1 MVLPSLSFSLSL
13 FCICFKPIPHDA
25 EHTSQHGLI
34 QTQLNFSLRVKKLPS
49 LGLFRRMQVWWK
61 TMFLSSHHA
70 WDMFGHWVKQDHV
83 GALQMEGKGR
93 GAEQCTFLTS
103 DCFLALL
110 QTPANGFTLPVSPLY
125 CLCFSLEVS
134 ACWGLCLC
142 SSGEVVTEVRIIWM
156 RCENFGS
163 LSAFSGQRC
172 RCCHQTRL
180 NEVAA
185 DSSKAFPSQ
194 LRMWRTVTGCNG

>member
-1 MVLPSLSFSLSL
+1 MPLPSFMFLFKWFYPLSLSLSLSL

-25 EHTSQHGLI
+25 EHTS

-83 GALQMEGKGR
+83 GALQMEGKGW
-93 GAEQCTFLTS
+93 GTEQCTFLTS

-125 CLCFSLEVS
+125 CLLLSLFFP
-134 ACWGLCLC
+134 WG
-142 SSGEVVTEVRIIWM
+142 VR
-156 RCENFGS
+156 
-163 LSAFSGQRC
+163 L
-172 RCCHQTRL
+172 
-180 NEVAA
+180 
-185 DSSKAFPSQ
+185 
-194 LRMWRTVTGCNG
+194 LRFVPL